1 MRSELFIETLN
12 LITSWLAVQKWP
24 KTTFISSILD
34 LLNAIKIQR
43 ANIFHLLKVKILQAQ
58 QDMPAWLHTWERSNQ
73 GGTTSKPLDMLFYI
87 SYVVPFLGKIYRVK
101 IKMKNIK
108 ILRKR
113 SWRHLLTSFA
123 EDILWNL
130 KNIWSTAVV
139 LNLNR
144 TQTTNIAW
152 VCSKSVWRDIP

>member
-1 MRSELFIETLN
+1 
-12 LITSWLAVQKWP
+12 
-24 KTTFISSILD
+24 
-34 LLNAIKIQR
+34 
-43 ANIFHLLKVKILQAQ
+43 
-58 QDMPAWLHTWERSNQ
+58 
-73 GGTTSKPLDMLFYI
+73 
-87 SYVVPFLGKIYRVK
+87 VVPFLGKIYRVK

-144 TQTTNIAW
+144 TQTTNIA
-152 VCSKSVWRDIP
+152 

>member
-1 MRSELFIETLN
+1 MRSVLFIETLN
-12 LITSWLAVQKWP
+12 LITSWLAVPKWP

-34 LLNAIKIQR
+34 LLSAIRIQR
-43 ANIFHLLKVKILQAQ
+43 ANIFPLSKVKILQAL
-58 QDMPAWLHTWERSNQ
+58 QDMPHWLHTWEKSNR
-73 GGTTSKPLDMLFYI
+73 GGTTLKPSGTLFYI

-101 IKMKNIK
+101 IKMRNIK

-113 SWRHLLTSFA
+113 SWRHLLMSFA
-123 EDILWNL
+123 EGIQSNL

-144 TQTTNIAW
+144 TQTTNTAW
-152 VCSKSVWRDIP
+152 VCSKNAWRDIP

>member
-1 MRSELFIETLN
+1 MKKELFIETLN

-43 ANIFHLLKVKILQAQ
+43 ANIFHLSKVKILQAQ
-58 QDMPAWLHTWERSNQ
+58 QDMPVWLRTWEKSNR
-73 GGTTSKPLDMLFYI
+73 GVMTSKLSDTLFYI

-113 SWRHLLTSFA
+113 SWRHLLMSYA
-123 EDILWNL
+123 EDTLLNL
-130 KNIWSTAVV
+130 KNIWNTAVV

-144 TQTTNIAW
+144 IPITNTAW
-152 VCSKSVWRDIP
+152 VCSKSVWRDIH